1 MGDADRAPRGTVT
14 CSSLEGDEGVGG
26 TDPLPA
32 RCPHST
38 TPGFVDKMLHTE
50 KIQVWR
56 SSRVFRKKSR
66 KSLFFQAGYSG
77 HALHS
82 YSTLGCDHVSHIKI
96 IITHQLPAVGY
107 REHVRVTI
115 SCNRG
120 LRHPHFLACLASYF
134 PEFSTP
140 VTNSQINHLKPH
152 GANPAYVEAAY
163 VQLQT

>member
-1 MGDADRAPRGTVT
+1 MGDADRAPRRTVT

-32 RCPHST
+32 RYPHST
-38 TPGFVDKMLHTE
+38 MPGFVDKMLHTE

-82 YSTLGCDHVSHIKI
+82 YSKLGCDHVSHIKI

-120 LRHPHFLACLASYF
+120 LCHPHFLACLALISLSS
-134 PEFSTP
+134 PP
-140 VTNSQINHLKPH
+140 QSQTLKSITLNHMK
-152 GANPAYVEAAY
+152 
-163 VQLQT
+163 